1 MQTCSPGPSRPARTP
16 FSHLSPCLSPAG
28 NPQIW
33 RGFCCHTKLLC
44 ITRRVECSE
53 ATSAAPSFCCQ
64 CLCPLSSVLCPVS
77 SVPCP
82 LHLRLR
88 LRLGLQ
94 MRRLLLLRFL
104 QLFAQFSFHFGSFF
118 NCSPQML
125 SIFIFFLCRSAS
137 PCHRLW
143 LWLRHLLLLSFR
155 HRGGKMFL
163 QQYFP

>member
-1 MQTCSPGPSRPARTP
+1 MQTCSPGPSRPTRTP
-16 FSHLSPCLSPAG
+16 FSHLSPCLSGRQSTDLARILLPY
-28 NPQIW
+28 QIALHYTPSRVF
-33 RGFCCHTKLLC
+33 RGDVSGAFVLL
-44 ITRRVECSE
+44 
-53 ATSAAPSFCCQ
+53 PM
-64 CLCPLSSVLCPVS
+64 PLSFVLCPVS
-77 SVPCP
+77 CVPCP
-82 LHLRLR
+82 LHHRLR

-125 SIFIFFLCRSAS
+125 SIFIFLLCRSAS

-143 LWLRHLLLLSFR
+143 LRLRLLLLLSFR